1 MTLHSIN
8 REQHLYVIKSGT
20 GYSCL
25 GYDVAEKHRKAYL
38 GWIGHECAPMR
49 KGTKKHY
56 AAYRQ
61 ALAAA
66 EEHSRMLKRHGKPH
80 QCPVHLEPA
89 LRGLKGR
96 RVEVVY
102 PDGGR
107 SRFWVGQS
115 TGWAPCYLE
124 IARRGSIGGPQ
135 AYVPPGATVRVV
147 A

>member
-8 REQHLYVIKSGT
+8 RERRLYVIKSGT

-25 GYDVAEKHRKAYL
+25 GFDVADQWRKAYL
-38 GWIGHECAPMR
+38 DWIGHEYTPMR

-61 ALAAA
+61 SLAAA
-66 EEHSRMLKRHGKPH
+66 EEHSRVLKKFGKAH
-80 QCPVHLEPA
+80 HCPVHLEPA
-89 LRGLKGR
+89 LKGLKGR
-96 RVEVVY
+96 RVEVTY
-102 PDGGR
+102 PDGDK

-115 TGWAPCYLE
+115 TGWAPCHLE
-124 IARRGSIGGPQ
+124 IARRDSSGGPQ
-135 AYVPPGATVRVV
+135 AYIPEGATVRVV